1 MPVPNWTQPTEQSY
15 PTTKYIPVKMA
26 ISKKNAPSKERII
39 ALAEAAL
46 AEAETNEAANPKEG
60 ATRYVALSA

>member
-1 MPVPNWTQPTEQSY
+1 
-15 PTTKYIPVKMA
+15 MA